1 MSITVREVECSI
13 ELFFVLHILRIR
25 TRPLR
30 VNGMV
35 MRGAIRGHLKYLLS
49 SGHWS
54 SRCRSPRH
62 WIKSKGVDLI
72 KSWKMWHHSNMS
84 CLMFVINLYTL
95 FLAILGSYFLI
106 YSSEE
111 GAGAIDMVLNAV
123 ALFFMIE
130 LDDLLV
136 TNDDYAMVREATD
149 AFIKEYM
156 TKMEAMQDD
165 ANKTHQKQRFGVIG
179 LTRLSK
185 VGYYIESAIY
195 WMAIIGGTV
204 APFTI
209 FICFGDP
216 VE

>member
-1 MSITVREVECSI
+1 MSITTTLDQVKGSGFNQIVEDVAPQQY
-13 ELFFVLHILRIR
+13 ELLDVCDVGYVYF
-25 TRPLR
+25 
-30 VNGMV
+30 G
-35 MRGAIRGHLKYLLS
+35 YL
-49 SGHWS
+49 
-54 SRCRSPRH
+54 
-62 WIKSKGVDLI
+62 V
-72 KSWKMWHHSNMS
+72 
-84 CLMFVINLYTL
+84 NLYTL

-111 GAGAIDMVLNAV
+111 GVGAIDMVFNAV